1 MERLIHGATR
11 LLLWLSG
18 LSLFGL
24 ACITVME
31 VILRYAGS
39 PTSWANDF
47 VGYGLAFSLFF
58 AFPEVTRVKGHVAIT
73 FLMDNLPNRLSL
85 VRFMNLVSF
94 LVVAVTIYVAVQ
106 VFFVQLSTGVQTVSA
121 TPIPKSWL
129 NAGLIIGL
137 SVAALEFLL
146 HIVHSD
152 SSLHCCFVSRGVDCS
167 LFVACLS
174 PTHLSRFLVGEC
186 GHSTLP
192 DRAIRLRHVC

>member
-31 VILRYAGS
+31 VILRYVGS

-85 VRFMNLVSF
+85 FRVMNFVAF
-94 LVVAVTIYVAVQ
+94 LVVAVTVYVAVQ

-146 HIVHSD
+146 QIVHSD
-152 SSLHCCFVSRGVDCS
+152 SSQHG
-167 LFVACLS
+167 
-174 PTHLSRFLVGEC
+174 
-186 GHSTLP
+186 
-192 DRAIRLRHVC
+192 

>member
-85 VRFMNLVSF
+85 VRVMNLVAF

-106 VFFVQLSTGVQTVSA
+106 VFFVQVSTGVQTVSA

-146 HIVHSD
+146 QIVHSD
-152 SSLHCCFVSRGVDCS
+152 SSQHG
-167 LFVACLS
+167 
-174 PTHLSRFLVGEC
+174 
-186 GHSTLP
+186 
-192 DRAIRLRHVC
+192 

>member
-18 LSLFGL
+18 LCLFGI

-31 VILRYAGS
+31 IVLRYAGS

-85 VRFMNLVSF
+85 VRVMNFVAF
-94 LVVAVTIYVAVQ
+94 LVVAVTVCVAVQ

-146 HIVHSD
+146 QIVNSD
-152 SSLHCCFVSRGVDCS
+152 SSQHG
-167 LFVACLS
+167 
-174 PTHLSRFLVGEC
+174 
-186 GHSTLP
+186 
-192 DRAIRLRHVC
+192 

>member
-24 ACITVME
+24 ACITVIE

-58 AFPEVTRVKGHVAIT
+58 AFPEVTRVRGHVAIT

-85 VRFMNLVSF
+85 VRVINFVAF

-106 VFFVQLSTGVQTVSA
+106 VFFVQVSTGVQTVSA

-146 HIVHSD
+146 QIVHSD
-152 SSLHCCFVSRGVDCS
+152 SSQHG
-167 LFVACLS
+167 
-174 PTHLSRFLVGEC
+174 
-186 GHSTLP
+186 
-192 DRAIRLRHVC
+192 

>member
-85 VRFMNLVSF
+85 VRVMNLVAF
-94 LVVAVTIYVAVQ
+94 LVVAVTIYVSVQ

-146 HIVHSD
+146 QIVHSD
-152 SSLHCCFVSRGVDCS
+152 SSQHG
-167 LFVACLS
+167 
-174 PTHLSRFLVGEC
+174 
-186 GHSTLP
+186 
-192 DRAIRLRHVC
+192 

>member
-85 VRFMNLVSF
+85 VRVMNLVAF

-129 NAGLIIGL
+129 NAGLIVAL

-146 HIVHSD
+146 QIVHSD
-152 SSLHCCFVSRGVDCS
+152 SSQHG
-167 LFVACLS
+167 
-174 PTHLSRFLVGEC
+174 
-186 GHSTLP
+186 
-192 DRAIRLRHVC
+192 

>member
-31 VILRYAGS
+31 VILRYVGS

-85 VRFMNLVSF
+85 VRVMNFVAF
-94 LVVAVTIYVAVQ
+94 LVVAVTVYVAVQ
-106 VFFVQLSTGVQTVSA
+106 VFFVQLSTGVQTISA

-146 HIVHSD
+146 QIVHSD
-152 SSLHCCFVSRGVDCS
+152 SSQHG
-167 LFVACLS
+167 
-174 PTHLSRFLVGEC
+174 
-186 GHSTLP
+186 
-192 DRAIRLRHVC
+192 

>member
-1 MERLIHGATR
+1 MLAIIHGATR

-18 LSLFGL
+18 LCLFGI

-31 VILRYAGS
+31 VVLRYAGS

-85 VRFMNLVSF
+85 VRVMNGVAF
-94 LVVAVTIYVAVQ
+94 LVVVVTVYVAVQ
-106 VFFVQLSTGVQTVSA
+106 VFSVQLSTGVQTVSA
-121 TPIPKSWL
+121 TPIPKYWL
-129 NAGLIIGL
+129 NAGLITGL

-146 HIVHSD
+146 QIVN
-152 SSLHCCFVSRGVDCS
+152 SSSSNNG
-167 LFVACLS
+167 
-174 PTHLSRFLVGEC
+174 
-186 GHSTLP
+186 
-192 DRAIRLRHVC
+192 

>member
-58 AFPEVTRVKGHVAIT
+58 AFPEVTRVRGHVAIT

-85 VRFMNLVSF
+85 VRVMNLVAF

-106 VFFVQLSTGVQTVSA
+106 VFLVQLSTGVQTVSA

-146 HIVHSD
+146 QIVHSD
-152 SSLHCCFVSRGVDCS
+152 SSQHG
-167 LFVACLS
+167 
-174 PTHLSRFLVGEC
+174 
-186 GHSTLP
+186 
-192 DRAIRLRHVC
+192 

>member
-58 AFPEVTRVKGHVAIT
+58 AFPEVTCVKGHVAIT

-85 VRFMNLVSF
+85 VRVMNLVAF

-146 HIVHSD
+146 QIVHSD
-152 SSLHCCFVSRGVDCS
+152 SSQHG
-167 LFVACLS
+167 
-174 PTHLSRFLVGEC
+174 
-186 GHSTLP
+186 
-192 DRAIRLRHVC
+192 

>member
-31 VILRYAGS
+31 VILRYLGS

-85 VRFMNLVSF
+85 VRVMNFVAF
-94 LVVAVTIYVAVQ
+94 LVVAVTVYVAVQ

-146 HIVHSD
+146 QIVHSD
-152 SSLHCCFVSRGVDCS
+152 SSQHG
-167 LFVACLS
+167 
-174 PTHLSRFLVGEC
+174 
-186 GHSTLP
+186 
-192 DRAIRLRHVC
+192 

>member
-1 MERLIHGATR
+1 MLAARHLGLTTS
-11 LLLWLSG
+11 LGTGWL
-18 LSLFGL
+18 
-24 ACITVME
+24 
-31 VILRYAGS
+31 
-39 PTSWANDF
+39 
-47 VGYGLAFSLFF
+47 FSLFF

-85 VRFMNLVSF
+85 VRVMNLVAF

-146 HIVHSD
+146 QIVHSD
-152 SSLHCCFVSRGVDCS
+152 SSQHG
-167 LFVACLS
+167 
-174 PTHLSRFLVGEC
+174 
-186 GHSTLP
+186 
-192 DRAIRLRHVC
+192 

>member
-1 MERLIHGATR
+1 MLAIIHGATR

-18 LSLFGL
+18 LCLFGI

-31 VILRYAGS
+31 VVLRYAGS

-85 VRFMNLVSF
+85 VRVMNGIAF
-94 LVVAVTIYVAVQ
+94 LVVAVTVYIAVQ
-106 VFFVQLSTGVQTVSA
+106 VFSVQLSTGVQTVSA
-121 TPIPKSWL
+121 TPIPKYWL
-129 NAGLIIGL
+129 NAGLITGL

-146 HIVHSD
+146 QIVN
-152 SSLHCCFVSRGVDCS
+152 SSSSNNG
-167 LFVACLS
+167 
-174 PTHLSRFLVGEC
+174 
-186 GHSTLP
+186 
-192 DRAIRLRHVC
+192 

>member
-31 VILRYAGS
+31 VILRYVGS

-85 VRFMNLVSF
+85 VRMMNFVAF
-94 LVVAVTIYVAVQ
+94 LVVAVTVYVAVQ

-121 TPIPKSWL
+121 SPIPKSWL

-146 HIVHSD
+146 QIVHSD
-152 SSLHCCFVSRGVDCS
+152 SSQHG
-167 LFVACLS
+167 
-174 PTHLSRFLVGEC
+174 
-186 GHSTLP
+186 
-192 DRAIRLRHVC
+192 

>member
-1 MERLIHGATR
+1 MERLIHSATR
-11 LLLWLSG
+11 LLLGLSG

-31 VILRYAGS
+31 VILRYVGS

-58 AFPEVTRVKGHVAIT
+58 AFPEVTRVKGHVAVT

-85 VRFMNLVSF
+85 VRVMNFVAF
-94 LVVAVTIYVAVQ
+94 LVVAVTVYVAVQ

-146 HIVHSD
+146 QIVHSD
-152 SSLHCCFVSRGVDCS
+152 SSQHG
-167 LFVACLS
+167 
-174 PTHLSRFLVGEC
+174 
-186 GHSTLP
+186 
-192 DRAIRLRHVC
+192 

>member
-1 MERLIHGATR
+1 MERLIHIATR

-31 VILRYAGS
+31 VILRYVGS

-58 AFPEVTRVKGHVAIT
+58 AFPEVTRVNGHVAIT

-85 VRFMNLVSF
+85 VRVMNFVAF
-94 LVVAVTIYVAVQ
+94 VVVAVTVYVAVQ

-146 HIVHSD
+146 QIVHSD
-152 SSLHCCFVSRGVDCS
+152 SSQHG
-167 LFVACLS
+167 
-174 PTHLSRFLVGEC
+174 
-186 GHSTLP
+186 
-192 DRAIRLRHVC
+192 

>member
-1 MERLIHGATR
+1 MERLIHSATR

-31 VILRYAGS
+31 VILRYVGS

-58 AFPEVTRVKGHVAIT
+58 AFPEVTRGKGHVAIT

-85 VRFMNLVSF
+85 VRVMNFVAF
-94 LVVAVTIYVAVQ
+94 LVVAVTVYVAVQ

-146 HIVHSD
+146 QIVHSD
-152 SSLHCCFVSRGVDCS
+152 SSQHG
-167 LFVACLS
+167 
-174 PTHLSRFLVGEC
+174 
-186 GHSTLP
+186 
-192 DRAIRLRHVC
+192 

>member
-31 VILRYAGS
+31 VILRYVGS

-85 VRFMNLVSF
+85 VRVMNFVAF
-94 LVVAVTIYVAVQ
+94 LVVAVTVYVAVQ

-146 HIVHSD
+146 QIMHSD
-152 SSLHCCFVSRGVDCS
+152 SSQHG
-167 LFVACLS
+167 
-174 PTHLSRFLVGEC
+174 
-186 GHSTLP
+186 
-192 DRAIRLRHVC
+192 

>member
-1 MERLIHGATR
+1 MERLIHSATR

-31 VILRYAGS
+31 VILRYLGS

-85 VRFMNLVSF
+85 VRVTNFVAF
-94 LVVAVTIYVAVQ
+94 LVVAVTVYVAVQ

-146 HIVHSD
+146 QAVRSD
-152 SSLHCCFVSRGVDCS
+152 SSQHG
-167 LFVACLS
+167 
-174 PTHLSRFLVGEC
+174 
-186 GHSTLP
+186 
-192 DRAIRLRHVC
+192 

>member
-85 VRFMNLVSF
+85 VRVMNLVAF
-94 LVVAVTIYVAVQ
+94 LVDAVTIYVAIQ

-146 HIVHSD
+146 QIVHSD
-152 SSLHCCFVSRGVDCS
+152 SSQHG
-167 LFVACLS
+167 
-174 PTHLSRFLVGEC
+174 
-186 GHSTLP
+186 
-192 DRAIRLRHVC
+192 

>member
-85 VRFMNLVSF
+85 VRVMNLVAF

-106 VFFVQLSTGVQTVSA
+106 VFLVQLSTGVQTVSA

-146 HIVHSD
+146 QIVHSD
-152 SSLHCCFVSRGVDCS
+152 SSQHG
-167 LFVACLS
+167 
-174 PTHLSRFLVGEC
+174 
-186 GHSTLP
+186 
-192 DRAIRLRHVC
+192 

>member
-31 VILRYAGS
+31 VILRYVGS

-73 FLMDNLPNRLSL
+73 FLIDNLPNRLSL
-85 VRFMNLVSF
+85 VRVMNFVAF
-94 LVVAVTIYVAVQ
+94 LVVAVTVYVAVQ

-137 SVAALEFLL
+137 SVASLEFLL
-146 HIVHSD
+146 QIVHSD
-152 SSLHCCFVSRGVDCS
+152 SSQHG
-167 LFVACLS
+167 
-174 PTHLSRFLVGEC
+174 
-186 GHSTLP
+186 
-192 DRAIRLRHVC
+192 

>member
-24 ACITVME
+24 ACITVIE

-58 AFPEVTRVKGHVAIT
+58 AFPEVTRVRGHVAIT

-85 VRFMNLVSF
+85 VRVMNLVAF

-106 VFFVQLSTGVQTVSA
+106 VFFVQVSTGVQTVSA

-146 HIVHSD
+146 QIVLSD
-152 SSLHCCFVSRGVDCS
+152 SSQHG
-167 LFVACLS
+167 
-174 PTHLSRFLVGEC
+174 
-186 GHSTLP
+186 
-192 DRAIRLRHVC
+192 

>member
-31 VILRYAGS
+31 VILRYVGS

-85 VRFMNLVSF
+85 VRMMNFVAF
-94 LVVAVTIYVAVQ
+94 LVVAVTVYVAVQ

-146 HIVHSD
+146 QIVHSD
-152 SSLHCCFVSRGVDCS
+152 SSQHG
-167 LFVACLS
+167 
-174 PTHLSRFLVGEC
+174 
-186 GHSTLP
+186 
-192 DRAIRLRHVC
+192 

>member
-24 ACITVME
+24 ACITVIE

-58 AFPEVTRVKGHVAIT
+58 AFPEVTRVRGHVAIT

-85 VRFMNLVSF
+85 VRVMNLVAF

-106 VFFVQLSTGVQTVSA
+106 VFLVQLSTGVQTVSA

-146 HIVHSD
+146 QIVHSD
-152 SSLHCCFVSRGVDCS
+152 SSQHG
-167 LFVACLS
+167 
-174 PTHLSRFLVGEC
+174 
-186 GHSTLP
+186 
-192 DRAIRLRHVC
+192 

>member
-1 MERLIHGATR
+1 MERLIHSVTR

-31 VILRYAGS
+31 VILRYVGS

-85 VRFMNLVSF
+85 VRVMNFVAF
-94 LVVAVTIYVAVQ
+94 LVVAVTVYVAVQ

-146 HIVHSD
+146 QIVHSD
-152 SSLHCCFVSRGVDCS
+152 SSQHG
-167 LFVACLS
+167 
-174 PTHLSRFLVGEC
+174 
-186 GHSTLP
+186 
-192 DRAIRLRHVC
+192 

>member
-1 MERLIHGATR
+1 MGRLINGATR

-18 LSLFGL
+18 LSLFGV

-31 VILRYAGS
+31 VILRYVGS

-85 VRFMNLVSF
+85 VRVMNFVAF
-94 LVVAVTIYVAVQ
+94 LVVAVTVYVAVQ
-106 VFFVQLSTGVQTVSA
+106 VFFVQVSTGVQTVSA

-137 SVAALEFLL
+137 SVAALQFLL
-146 HIVHSD
+146 QILHSD
-152 SSLHCCFVSRGVDCS
+152 SSQHG
-167 LFVACLS
+167 
-174 PTHLSRFLVGEC
+174 
-186 GHSTLP
+186 
-192 DRAIRLRHVC
+192 

>member
-85 VRFMNLVSF
+85 VRVMNFVAF
-94 LVVAVTIYVAVQ
+94 LVVAVTVYVAVQ

-146 HIVHSD
+146 QIVNSD
-152 SSLHCCFVSRGVDCS
+152 SSQHG
-167 LFVACLS
+167 
-174 PTHLSRFLVGEC
+174 
-186 GHSTLP
+186 
-192 DRAIRLRHVC
+192 

>member
-1 MERLIHGATR
+1 
-11 LLLWLSG
+11 
-18 LSLFGL
+18 
-24 ACITVME
+24 ME
-31 VILRYAGS
+31 VILRYAGARHLGLT
-39 PTSWANDF
+39 TSLGTGW
-47 VGYGLAFSLFF
+47 LSLFF

-85 VRFMNLVSF
+85 VRVMNLVAF

-146 HIVHSD
+146 QIVHSD
-152 SSLHCCFVSRGVDCS
+152 SSQHG
-167 LFVACLS
+167 
-174 PTHLSRFLVGEC
+174 
-186 GHSTLP
+186 
-192 DRAIRLRHVC
+192 